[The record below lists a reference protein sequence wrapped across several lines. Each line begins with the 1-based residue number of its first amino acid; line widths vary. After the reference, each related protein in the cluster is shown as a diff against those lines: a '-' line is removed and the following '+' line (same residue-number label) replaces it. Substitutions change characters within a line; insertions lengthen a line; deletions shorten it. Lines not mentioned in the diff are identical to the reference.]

1 MGTVVVLELVRAQL
15 ALSGLMLALGL
26 LAQGL
31 LAPLGLVPALAQQ
44 VLAPEE
50 AVRLRFQVQGHWWVE
65 LLGLPMLASRQ
76 WLQVQGVLQVL
87 ASRQGFQAQG
97 LLPVLASRQWFQ
109 VQGCWRMEPP
119 PVLLVRFQA
128 GWHCRQLERQVSHC
142 LLGESG

>member
-1 MGTVVVLELVRAQL
+1 MVGGAAGVADAGVTAVVAG
-15 ALSGLMLALGL
+15 A
-26 LAQGL
+26 
-31 LAPLGLVPALAQQ
+31 
-44 VLAPEE
+44 
-50 AVRLRFQVQGHWWVE
+50 
-65 LLGLPMLASRQ
+65 
-76 WLQVQGVLQVL
+76 GVLQVL